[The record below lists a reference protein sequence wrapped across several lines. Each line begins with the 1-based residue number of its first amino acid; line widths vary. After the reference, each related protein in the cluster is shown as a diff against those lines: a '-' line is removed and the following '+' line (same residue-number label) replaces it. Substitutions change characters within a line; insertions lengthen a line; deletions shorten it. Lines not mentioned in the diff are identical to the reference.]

1 MLVEI
6 QEMLAGR
13 IPNLVI
19 CSMYG
24 EPYFIQAIIS
34 YVLRPLLLDV
44 IHGVFRAST
53 RSSFMNN
60 IS

>member
-6 QEMLAGR
+6 QEILAGR

-19 CSMYG
+19 CSAYG
-24 EPYFIQAIIS
+24 ESYLIQAIIS
-34 YVLRPLLLDV
+34 YVLTPLLLDV
-44 IHGVFRAST
+44 IHGVFRASK